1 MAKGPESKTPSDAV
15 EILRRRYIA
24 GRPEREISLCEER
37 ANAEI
42 AQMIYDVRK
51 KAGLTQEELAARI
64 GSTKSVISRLED
76 ADYEGHSLGM
86 LRRIA
91 EALELRVS
99 LRFEAAGEV
108 VARAARRVAAVP
120 AGRSRRV
127 DSRMG
132 GVAKCAKARATAKV
146 SCGGKATGKTTVAK
160 KG

>member
-108 VARAARRVAAVP
+108 ARPARRVAVGERVEFMTFRDDNDMSFMIDRP
-120 AGRSRRV
+120 VKRRQ
-127 DSRMG
+127 R
-132 GVAKCAKARATAKV
+132 TAADRKR
-146 SCGGKATGKTTVAK
+146 TAK